1 MFGGFI
7 MVLVLVVGLPITF
20 LVTGTLLS
28 VILGQT
34 LWRDGEDRH
43 RGSELVL
50 LNR

>member
-1 MFGGFI
+1 MLGGLI
-7 MVLVLVVGLPITF
+7 MVLVLVVALPVTF
-20 LVTGTLLS
+20 LVTGAVLS
-28 VILGQT
+28 VILGQS